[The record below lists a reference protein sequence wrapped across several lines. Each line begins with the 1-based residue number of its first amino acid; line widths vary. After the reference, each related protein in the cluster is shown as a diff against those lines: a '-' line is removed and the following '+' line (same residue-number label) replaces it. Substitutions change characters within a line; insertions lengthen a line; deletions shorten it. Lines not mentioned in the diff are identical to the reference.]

1 MNLVIGPS
9 DIPFS
14 DELGKPKALTE
25 EGIQG
30 LLKAYMDA
38 VERCKKIGFDFI
50 EIHGAHGYLLH
61 SFYSPISNNRT
72 DKYGGSLEN
81 RLRFPLEVIQTVR
94 AAWDKPLFLRL
105 SATEWAEKEKNES
118 GEWVSWGIEQSVEL
132 SKRAQAAGVDLMDV
146 SSGGNYF
153 KQNINVGRNYQASNR
168 YTPY

>member
-1 MNLVIGPS
+1 M
-9 DIPFS
+9 
-14 DELGKPKALTE
+14 
-25 EGIQG
+25 
-30 LLKAYMDA
+30 
-38 VERCKKIGFDFI
+38 
-50 EIHGAHGYLLH
+50 
-61 SFYSPISNNRT
+61 
-72 DKYGGSLEN
+72 
-81 RLRFPLEVIQTVR
+81 R

-105 SATEWAEKEKNES
+105 SATDWAEKEKNES